1 MANVDEIC
9 QKTIYAITK
18 KLDVTR
24 PVIDAS
30 GGIHFVSDMF
40 DIHDYEQDPEKLAAS
55 LQKMIDEDGYF
66 HNPLHNPQLKRN
78 TYLGQPYWISEY
90 GGILWGD
97 SGWGYG
103 QSVKSVE
110 EFAERY
116 EGLTK
121 VLLEC
126 PIVCG
131 FCYTQLTDVEQEQN
145 GLYKYDRSRKFPDEI
160 YERIKAANIGPAT
173 IENK

>member
-1 MANVDEIC
+1 M
-9 QKTIYAITK
+9 
-18 KLDVTR
+18 
-24 PVIDAS
+24 
-30 GGIHFVSDMF
+30 
-40 DIHDYEQDPEKLAAS
+40 
-55 LQKMIDEDGYF
+55 QKMIDEPGYI
-66 HNPLHNPQLKRN
+66 HNPLHNQQLRRN
-78 TYLGQPYWISEY
+78 TYTEGQPIWISEY

-110 EFAERY
+110 EFADRY
-116 EGLTK
+116 VGLTK
-121 VLLEC
+121 ALLES

-160 YERIKAANIGPAT
+160 YERIRMENSSPAA
-173 IENK
+173 IEQK